1 MPALE
6 ELDLPEIDPADPELS
21 GEFWHAR
28 MRELSGA
35 GEWLARAPLGT
46 VVLDREAG
54 EFFLRTK
61 AAIFPGVLLADL
73 FGITDGPL
81 REQVVRNII
90 NVNGADHGRLRKLV
104 NPALAPRAID
114 AYRPAMREI
123 LEELWEPIAAGATAD
138 DGADGGGGECDIV
151 DAITRPYPARV
162 IAAVMGAPAEDADRL
177 HDWSMWIQRQFDPI
191 ALGQPE
197 QVETIQ
203 RKVEEFYAWV
213 RPLIERR
220 RSSPSDDL
228 ISKLI
233 NAEEEGDPGGGL
245 SGVELENLVLNIL
258 VGGVDTSQ
266 SQLAHALRLLALH
279 PDQWEALR
287 NDPDDLAL
295 RAVDEAVRF
304 EPITPFTARLLTEE
318 VEHNGVTFP
327 QGTVISVCAF
337 SANRDPEAFTDA
349 DSFDIRVDR
358 GSSGSSRS
366 LTFGAGIHFCVG
378 RNLARAEI
386 AEALQF
392 IAARVERLE
401 LAGEPELQA
410 VSGIY
415 GIDSLPV
422 RLARAS
428 ARSG

>member
-1 MPALE
+1 MTALDD
-6 ELDLPEIDPADPELS
+6 LQLPEIDPSDPELS
-21 GEFWHAR
+21 GERWHEA
-28 MRELSGA
+28 MRELQDS
-35 GEWLARAPLGT
+35 GEWLARAPLAT
-46 VVLDREAG
+46 IVLDREAG

-73 FGITDGPL
+73 FGVTDGPL

-104 NPALAPRAID
+104 NPALAPRAIGR
-114 AYRPAMREI
+114 YRPAMREI
-123 LEELWEPIAAGATAD
+123 LAELWEPVADAGR
-138 DGADGGGGECDIV
+138 CDLV
-151 DAITRPYPARV
+151 ASLTRPYPARV

-191 ALGQPE
+191 ALADPE
-197 QVETIQ
+197 QLATVQ
-203 RKVEEFYAWV
+203 RKVAEFYDWV

-220 RSSPSDDL
+220 RDSPSDDL
-228 ISKLI
+228 ISALI
-233 NAEEEGDPGGGL
+233 TAEEEGDKL
-245 SGVELENLVLNIL
+245 SGDELENLVLNIL

-266 SQLAHALRLLALH
+266 SQLAHALRLLSNH

-287 NDPDDLAL
+287 RDPDELAL

-304 EPITPFTARLLTEE
+304 EPITPFTARLLTED

-327 QGTVISVCAF
+327 ASTVVSICAF
-337 SANRDPEAFTDA
+337 SANRDPEAFAEPED
-349 DSFDIRVDR
+349 FDITAER
-358 GSSGSSRS
+358 GSARS

-386 AEALQF
+386 AEALAF
-392 IAARVERLE
+392 LATRIERLE
-401 LAGEPELQA
+401 PDGPVELQN

-415 GIDSLPV
+415 GVESLPV
-422 RLARAS
+422 RFDAPAPV
-428 ARSG
+428 AG